1 MSALAP
7 HDAAKACANPLRATI
22 IDKLDG
28 RVASP
33 VELARELNLDV
44 PQVGYHVRALHK
56 LAALRLV
63 RTRQVRGA
71 TEHFYTATV
80 RITITQ
86 QALH

>member
-22 IDKLDG
+22 LEKLDG

-44 PQVGYHVRALHK
+44 PQVGYHVRALDK
-56 LAALRLV
+56 LGALRLV

-86 QALH
+86 QALP